1 MALGYQDT
9 SFAYQGSGQFAYQGG
24 SVPVGPTVYYQG
36 GDDAPRK
43 TRRKRRDLFHDME
56 RTIHALLHPP
66 APAHPIVA
74 AVPVVPSESLRT
86 KLDDLLAL
94 AGESHGLLQRA
105 GRLRA
110 DLAALEAQRQAIRDR
125 DEEEEF
131 LIWMS

>member
-1 MALGYQDT
+1 MASSWGASWGT
-9 SFAYQGSGQFAYQGG
+9 SWLNTWGEGA
-24 SVPVGPTVYYQG
+24 PVGPTVYYQG

-66 APAHPIVA
+66 APVDQPVA
-74 AVPVVPSESLRT
+74 ALPVMPSPSLHEHVQ
-86 KLDDLLAL
+86 DLLTL